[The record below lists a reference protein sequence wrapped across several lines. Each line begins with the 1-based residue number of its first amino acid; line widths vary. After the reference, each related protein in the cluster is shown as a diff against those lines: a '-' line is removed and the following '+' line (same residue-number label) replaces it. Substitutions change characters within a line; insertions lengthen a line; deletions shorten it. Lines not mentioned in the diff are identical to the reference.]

1 MSELSRLVLEV
12 DSKGVVTAN
21 GNLDLFKKKSDEA
34 AKAASG
40 VETANKNNA
49 KSFDLVNQLTN
60 LNTLAMGA
68 ANLAVI
74 KFANSIVTV
83 AGNMEV
89 LKAQLQVV
97 TGNTAIAKSTFES
110 LQKFASETPFS
121 INGITDTGIQLM
133 QVGVAAEDLQEQL
146 QMLGDVSG
154 GSQEKLNRI
163 MMNYTQ
169 ILSVG
174 KASTMDIRQFAQA
187 NLPIYKE
194 LENVTGR
201 TGEALQKMITD
212 GEITGDIITAAFKR
226 MTAEGGM
233 FYNGMQIQAETWQGK
248 LSTLKDSVSN
258 LGAEFGNL
266 WMLNFAKN
274 AADAITAVSD
284 KAAEFFKWVNQQGD
298 NAKTE
303 KTVMSGGGTDDQV
316 LEVADKRIDAIYK
329 ELNRYN
335 ELRREVERSVNNVN
349 KNAQLDWIENETA
362 ELRYNLEYWENRKN
376 AIINTQNAEE
386 AYTRGKAATEALKR
400 QFETN
405 LALQNGIETDPDNA
419 KVRAIKA
426 EIEAQKALY
435 NVFYAG
441 KDTDKIAENIA
452 FLEKELEKLLK
463 SKQELLDW
471 QKILKST
478 LGLEDV
484 STGSQAVTDYIS
496 NIETSLNGSLA
507 FAQAF
512 GGSVLDVY
520 EDYSDRVKKAVHEL
534 LQSGIWTPD
543 EATIQRLISFANR
556 LEAAGQTTGFK
567 TPQFGAAP
575 DPSFMNTSS
584 NPFSLSPF
592 GSSTGFN
599 VGYSESDSVWLD
611 EEKVRKEEEQ
621 AARLAEIYR
630 NLGEQLKQFAADA
643 TFDALWDMGEAL
655 YEGGNAAEAFGRS
668 LLQSIL
674 RNVPAMLFQTGF
686 QMAISG
692 NVYGGLALM
701 AVSGLG
707 AVAGGYLTKSLDSEN
722 NDDEKQRRLENLT
735 KQLNDLILQ
744 TKADAE
750 YYLTSTR
757 SKNAD
762 YKNSVISS
770 TSVNDAI
777 ITKDGKVIQ
786 THPEDYLIATKT
798 PGALVSSNQTNV
810 QVTIVNSIS
819 NEVDVDIQEKTLA
832 NGSKELV
839 ATIRKLVRSDIAHG
853 EFDSALASRN
863 TAIAGTGRRVSS

>member
-1 MSELSRLVLEV
+1 MPELSRLVLEV

-49 KSFDLVNQLTN
+49 KSFDLVNQFLN
-60 LNTLAMGA
+60 INTLAIGA
-68 ANLAVI
+68 AGLAVL
-74 KFANSIVTV
+74 KFAQSTV
-83 AGNMEV
+83 DSAGKMEAI
-89 LKAQLQVV
+89 KTQLQVV
-97 TGNTAIAKSTFES
+97 TGSAKIADATFRE
-110 LQKFASETPFS
+110 LQDFAARTPFS
-121 INGITDTGIQLM
+121 IEGITDTAIQLM
-133 QVGVAAEDLQEQL
+133 QVGVQAKDLQSTL
-146 QMLGDVSG
+146 TMLGDVSG

-187 NLPIYKE
+187 NLPIYQE
-194 LENVTGR
+194 LANVTGKS
-201 TGEALQKMITD
+201 GEALQDMITN
-212 GEITGDIITAAFKR
+212 GEITGKVVTDAFQR
-226 MTAEGGM
+226 MTAEGGK
-233 FYNGMQIQAETWQGK
+233 FFNGMGLAADTYQGK
-248 LSTLKDSVSN
+248 LSTMKDSVSN
-258 LGAEFGNL
+258 LAAKFGEL
-266 WMLNFAKN
+266 WLLDFEKKAI
-274 AADAITAVSD
+274 DAITSVSD
-284 KAAEFFKWVNQQGD
+284 WAANKLEYLINLRD
-298 NAKTE
+298 AKQRKE
-303 KTVMSGGGTDDQV
+303 SGNETIDDEIFLTDD
-316 LEVADKRIDAIYK
+316 RI
-329 ELNRYN
+329 
-335 ELRREVERSVNNVN
+335 
-349 KNAQLDWIENETA
+349 
-362 ELRYNLEYWENRKN
+362 
-376 AIINTQNAEE
+376 
-386 AYTRGKAATEALKR
+386 AY
-400 QFETN
+400 
-405 LALQNGIETDPDNA
+405 
-419 KVRAIKA
+419 
-426 EIEAQKALY
+426 
-435 NVFYAG
+435 
-441 KDTDKIAENIA
+441 
-452 FLEKELEKLLK
+452 LEKLIRTETIYMENGEKVLSFEGK
-463 SKQELLDW
+463 RLQAELDSERARSASLAMRKRYEGDVAYNVAQYEEGVQTASANSAKKAIEETEKW
-471 QKILKST
+471 QKAIKSA
-478 LGLEDV
+478 LDLEDV
-484 STGSQAVTDYIS
+484 STESQAVTDYIN

-543 EATIQRLISFANR
+543 EATIQPLISFANR

-567 TPQFGAAP
+567 TPQFGDAP

-592 GSSTGFN
+592 GSITGFN
-599 VGYSESDSVWLD
+599 VGYSESDAIWLD
-611 EEKVRKEEEQ
+611 DEKVRKEEEQ
-621 AARLAEIYR
+621 AVRLAEIYR

-701 AVSGLG
+701 AISGLG
-707 AVAGGYLTKSLDSEN
+707 AVAGGYLTKSFESEN
-722 NDDEKQRRLENLT
+722 DDDEKQRRLENLT
-735 KQLNDLILQ
+735 KQLNELIIQ

-798 PGALVSSNQTNV
+798 PGALVTSNQANV
-810 QVTIVNSIS
+810 QVTIINSIS